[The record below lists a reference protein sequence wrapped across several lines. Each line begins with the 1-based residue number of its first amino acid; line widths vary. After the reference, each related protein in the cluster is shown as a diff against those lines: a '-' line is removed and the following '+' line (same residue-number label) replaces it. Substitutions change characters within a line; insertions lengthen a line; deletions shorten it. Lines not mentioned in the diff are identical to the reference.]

1 MEPILERQHEVKRL
15 PPMQFINRKILVTG
29 GNSGIGRALAEAL
42 AAHGNTLIVTGRKA
56 ATLKATLEANP
67 AMSGYELDVTD
78 AASLEAFTQAVLAEH
93 PDLDAV
99 ILNSGIMESEDYTAD
114 PVSTEVADRIIATNL
129 TAPIHMAAAFLP
141 HLRDRPEAALVMVSS
156 GLAFLPLARTPVYSA
171 SKAAIH
177 SFTQSLR
184 HQLRETSVAVHE
196 LAPPE
201 VATELTPG
209 QSQRPTALPLDA
221 FIAQV
226 TAIMTQ
232 VEVPDEILVERVG
245 FLRQAEAEGQFA
257 QRFALLNG

>member
-1 MEPILERQHEVKRL
+1 
-15 PPMQFINRKILVTG
+15 MQFVNRKILITG

-42 AAHGNTLIVTGRKA
+42 VAAGNTLIVTGRKA
-56 ATLKATLEANP
+56 ETLKATLEANP

-78 AASLEAFTQAVLAEH
+78 TASLAAFTKAVLADH

-99 ILNSGIMESEDYTAD
+99 ILNAGIMEAEDYAAD
-114 PVSTEVADRIIATNL
+114 PVSTEVADRIVATNL

-141 HLRDRPEAALVMVSS
+141 HLRARAEAALVTVSS

-184 HQLRETSVAVHE
+184 HQLRDTSVAVHE
-196 LAPPE
+196 IAPPE

-209 QSQRPTALPLDA
+209 QSQRPTALPLEA
-221 FIAQV
+221 FITEV

-232 VEVPDEILVERVG
+232 DDVPDEILVERVA
-245 FLRQAEAEGQFA
+245 FLRQAEREGQFA
-257 QRFALLNG
+257 ERFAMLNG